1 MKNIKFFTQLH
12 TSSKRNYL
20 KRMMENKPYHM
31 KLAKKYSKEYWDGNR
46 KSGYGGYKYINGY
59 WDPIV
64 NKLIKY
70 YKLSNSSKILD
81 VGCGKGFLL
90 NDLKKLPE
98 IEVHGIEISKYAIK
112 KSPSLVRRKLEI

>member
-1 MKNIKFFTQLH
+1 MKNIKFFTPLH

-20 KRMMENKPYHM
+20 KRMMENKPFYM
-31 KLAKKYSKEYWDGNR
+31 KLAKKYSKDYWDGNR

-59 WDPIV
+59 WAPIV

-81 VGCGKGFLL
+81 VGCGKGFLK
-90 NDLKKLPE
+90 NYLK
-98 IEVHGIEISKYAIK
+98 
-112 KSPSLVRRKLEI
+112 